1 MIRLNYRPEIDSLR
15 AIAVLGVIIYHAK
28 LYIFG
33 YQFFTGG
40 YLGVDIFFVISGYLI
55 FSLIYKELQI
65 YNKLDFKNFYERRAR
80 RILPALIFVILVS
93 FIFSWKLI
101 LPTSFIDYSKSV
113 IYSLVFSSNFYFFF
127 SGQLYGAES
136 GLLKP
141 LLHTWS
147 LSVEEQFYIIFPL
160 FTLLFFKYLNKY
172 IFYLFIFISILS
184 FALSQF
190 LSIHN
195 PSLNFYFLTSRI
207 WEVLCGAMLVFF
219 ENKNKKTFSNLISNF
234 FVFIG
239 LVLIILSFLL
249 IETNNGP
256 SIISIFSIIGTMIV
270 IYFSKP
276 KTLMSLLLSNKILVG
291 IGLISY
297 SLYLWHY
304 PIFSFYRIYFL
315 NKSVYYNLIIIL
327 LIFSLSFLTYYF
339 VEKPFRDK
347 NKISLKKIIRISIF
361 IFSFLLIFT
370 LMIVK
375 NEGYVDRFSK
385 LEKFSLDNFFYIK
398 EKRLKNFE
406 IGDPIFTNSKKKNKI
421 LIIGNSLGQD
431 LFDTLYLNKELF
443 PNHEF
448 SMIYNQIHCF
458 KKIFKSKNLC
468 DKKISYQDLE
478 NINKSDIIL
487 INTHYYP
494 EDMGSLDLVIKNF
507 KQKNKNIII
516 TYQHPTFYHIFG
528 KTLLDEF
535 FIKNN
540 RLPNEEELIVL
551 EKKQFMLMNN
561 FDIKSEYNNESYF
574 KNNQKLRKIAI
585 ENKIKILN
593 QIDYLCISDDKK
605 CLIMTD
611 DQDKIFLNQDH
622 ITLSGAKFLGK
633 KIYETNWLG
642 LN

>member
-1 MIRLNYRPEIDSLR
+1 MIKLNYRPEIDSLR

-55 FSLIYKELQI
+55 FSLIYKELKSSNQ
-65 YNKLDFKNFYERRAR
+65 LDFKNFYERRAR

-93 FIFSWKLI
+93 LIFAWKLI
-101 LPTSFIDYSKSV
+101 LPTSFIDYAKSI
-113 IYSLVFSSNFYFFF
+113 IYSLAFTSNFYFFF
-127 SGQLYGAES
+127 SGQVYGAES

-147 LSVEEQFYIIFPL
+147 LSIEEQFYIIFPL
-160 FTLLFFKYLNKY
+160 LTLLFFRYLNKY
-172 IFYLFIFISILS
+172 IFYLFFSISIVS
-184 FALSQF
+184 FLLSQY
-190 LSIHN
+190 LSIYN
-195 PSLNFYFLTSRI
+195 PSLNFYLLTSRI
-207 WEVLCGAMLVFF
+207 WEILCGAMLVFI
-219 ENKNKKTFSNLISNF
+219 EEKKKKNFSNLASNF

-239 LVLIILSFLL
+239 LALIVLSFLL

-256 SIISIFSIIGTMIV
+256 SLISIFTIIGTMIV

-276 KTLMSLLLSNKILVG
+276 KTIMSFILSNKILVG

-315 NKSVYYNLIIIL
+315 NKSIYYNFIIL
-327 LIFSLSFLTYYF
+327 LLIFFLSFLTYYF

-347 NKISLKKIIRISIF
+347 KKISLEKIIRIAVF
-361 IFSFLLIFT
+361 IFSLLLIFS
-370 LMIVK
+370 LMVIK
-375 NEGYVDRFSK
+375 NKGYVERFPK
-385 LEKFSLDNFFYIK
+385 LEKFSLDNLFYIN

-406 IGDPIFTNSKKKNKI
+406 IGDPIFTNSKKNKI

-431 LFDTLYLNKELF
+431 LFDSFYLNKELF

-448 SMIYNQIHCF
+448 SIIYNQIHCF
-458 KKIFKSKNLC
+458 KKIHKSKNLC
-468 DKKISYQDLE
+468 DKKISYQELE
-478 NINKSDIIL
+478 NINKANTIL

-494 EDMGSLDLVIKNF
+494 QDFESLDSVIKKF
-507 KQKNKNIII
+507 KKKKKKVII
-516 TYQHPTFYHIFG
+516 TFQHPTFYHIFG
-528 KTLLDEF
+528 KSLLDEF

-540 RLPNEEELIVL
+540 RLPNKKELFLL
-551 EKKQFMLMNN
+551 EKTQFSLMNN
-561 FDIKSEYNNESYF
+561 YKDKTKYNEEYYF
-574 KNNQKLRKIAI
+574 KKNQILIKIAK

-593 QIDYLCISDDKK
+593 QIDYLCATDDQR
-605 CLIMTD
+605 CLVMTD
-611 DQDKIFLNQDH
+611 DQDKIFLGEDH
-622 ITLSGAKFLGK
+622 ITLSGARFLGK
-633 KIYETNWLG
+633 KIYEKNWLE

>member
-249 IETNNGP
+249 I
-256 SIISIFSIIGTMIV
+256 
-270 IYFSKP
+270 
-276 KTLMSLLLSNKILVG
+276 
-291 IGLISY
+291 
-297 SLYLWHY
+297 
-304 PIFSFYRIYFL
+304 
-315 NKSVYYNLIIIL
+315 
-327 LIFSLSFLTYYF
+327 
-339 VEKPFRDK
+339 
-347 NKISLKKIIRISIF
+347 
-361 IFSFLLIFT
+361 
-370 LMIVK
+370 
-375 NEGYVDRFSK
+375 
-385 LEKFSLDNFFYIK
+385 
-398 EKRLKNFE
+398 
-406 IGDPIFTNSKKKNKI
+406 
-421 LIIGNSLGQD
+421 
-431 LFDTLYLNKELF
+431 
-443 PNHEF
+443 
-448 SMIYNQIHCF
+448 
-458 KKIFKSKNLC
+458 
-468 DKKISYQDLE
+468 
-478 NINKSDIIL
+478 
-487 INTHYYP
+487 
-494 EDMGSLDLVIKNF
+494 
-507 KQKNKNIII
+507 
-516 TYQHPTFYHIFG
+516 
-528 KTLLDEF
+528 
-535 FIKNN
+535 
-540 RLPNEEELIVL
+540 
-551 EKKQFMLMNN
+551 
-561 FDIKSEYNNESYF
+561 
-574 KNNQKLRKIAI
+574 
-585 ENKIKILN
+585 
-593 QIDYLCISDDKK
+593 
-605 CLIMTD
+605 
-611 DQDKIFLNQDH
+611 
-622 ITLSGAKFLGK
+622 
-633 KIYETNWLG
+633 
-642 LN
+642 

>member
-1 MIRLNYRPEIDSLR
+1 MIKLNYRPEIDSLR

-55 FSLIYKELQI
+55 FSLIYKELKSSNQ
-65 YNKLDFKNFYERRAR
+65 LDFKNFYERRAR

-93 FIFSWKLI
+93 LIFAWKLI
-101 LPTSFIDYSKSV
+101 LPTSFIDYAKSI
-113 IYSLVFSSNFYFFF
+113 IYSLAFTSNFYFFF
-127 SGQLYGAES
+127 SGQVYGAES

-147 LSVEEQFYIIFPL
+147 LSIEEQFYIIFPL
-160 FTLLFFKYLNKY
+160 LILLFFRYLNKY
-172 IFYLFIFISILS
+172 IFYLFFSISIVS
-184 FALSQF
+184 FLLSQY
-190 LSIHN
+190 LSIYN
-195 PSLNFYFLTSRI
+195 PSLNFYLLTSRI
-207 WEVLCGAMLVFF
+207 WEILCGAMLVFI
-219 ENKNKKTFSNLISNF
+219 EEKKKKNFSNLASNF

-239 LVLIILSFLL
+239 LALIVLSFLL

-256 SIISIFSIIGTMIV
+256 SLISIFTIIGTMIV

-276 KTLMSLLLSNKILVG
+276 KTIMSFILSNKILVG

-315 NKSVYYNLIIIL
+315 NKSIYYNFIIL
-327 LIFSLSFLTYYF
+327 LLIFFLSFLTYYF

-347 NKISLKKIIRISIF
+347 KKISLEKIIRIAVF
-361 IFSFLLIFT
+361 IFSLLLIFS
-370 LMIVK
+370 LMVIK
-375 NEGYVDRFSK
+375 NKGYVERFPK
-385 LEKFSLDNFFYIK
+385 LEKFSLDNLFYIN

-406 IGDPIFTNSKKKNKI
+406 IGDPIFTNSKKNKI

-431 LFDTLYLNKELF
+431 LFDSFYLNKELF

-448 SMIYNQIHCF
+448 SIIYNQIHCF
-458 KKIFKSKNLC
+458 KKIHKSKNLC
-468 DKKISYQDLE
+468 DKKISYQELE
-478 NINKSDIIL
+478 NINKANTIL

-494 EDMGSLDLVIKNF
+494 QDFESLDSVIKKF
-507 KQKNKNIII
+507 KKKKKKVII
-516 TYQHPTFYHIFG
+516 TFQHPTFYHIFG
-528 KTLLDEF
+528 KSLLDEF

-540 RLPNEEELIVL
+540 RLPNKKELFLL
-551 EKKQFMLMNN
+551 EKTQFSLMNN
-561 FDIKSEYNNESYF
+561 YKDKTKYNEEYYF
-574 KNNQKLRKIAI
+574 KKNQILIKIAK

-593 QIDYLCISDDKK
+593 QIDYLCATDDQR
-605 CLIMTD
+605 CLVMTD
-611 DQDKIFLNQDH
+611 DQDKIFLGEDH
-622 ITLSGAKFLGK
+622 ITLSGARFLGK
-633 KIYETNWLG
+633 KIYEKNWLE